1 MRTID
6 IKHILV
12 AGTVAS
18 ALAATA
24 GIAFAQE
31 SAVRRMSS
39 GSIDGDRTSYVVQC
53 TDGTR
58 GTVYVLHEESNYCAI
73 AQGGSLRCV
82 KNWTLKNSAVHAC
95 TSGAK

>member
-6 IKHILV
+6 IKHLLV

-18 ALAATA
+18 TLAAT

-39 GSIDGDRTSYVVQC
+39 GSSDGDRTSYVVQC

-73 AQGGSLRCV
+73 ALGGKLRCV
-82 KNWTLKNSAVHAC
+82 KNWTLKDSAVHAC

>member
-6 IKHILV
+6 IKHLLV

-18 ALAATA
+18 ALAAA
-24 GIAFAQE
+24 GIAFAQQ

-39 GSIDGDRTSYVVQC
+39 GSSDGDRTSYVVQC

-58 GTVYVLHEESNYCAI
+58 GTVYVLHEQSQYCAI
-73 AQGGSLRCV
+73 AQGGKLRCV
-82 KNWTLKNSAVHAC
+82 KNWMLNDSAVHAC

>member
-6 IKHILV
+6 IKHLLV
-12 AGTVAS
+12 AGIMAS
-18 ALAATA
+18 TLATA

-39 GSIDGDRTSYVVQC
+39 GSSDGDRTSYVVQC

-58 GTVYVLHEESNYCAI
+58 GTVYVLHEESKYCAI
-73 AQGGSLRCV
+73 AQGGTLRCV
-82 KNWTLKNSAVHAC
+82 TNWTLNDSALHAC
-95 TSGAK
+95 TSGAG

>member
-6 IKHILV
+6 IKHLLV

-39 GSIDGDRTSYVVQC
+39 GSSDGDRTSYVVQC

-58 GTVYVLHEESNYCAI
+58 GTVYVMHEESTYCAI
-73 AQGGSLRCV
+73 AQGGKLRCV
-82 KNWTLKNSAVHAC
+82 KNWTLNGSAVHAC